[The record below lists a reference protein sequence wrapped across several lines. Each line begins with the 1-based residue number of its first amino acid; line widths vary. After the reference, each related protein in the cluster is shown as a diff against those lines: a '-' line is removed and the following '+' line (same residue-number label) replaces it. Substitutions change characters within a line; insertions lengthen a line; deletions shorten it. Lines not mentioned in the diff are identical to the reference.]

1 MLHECYI
8 KRDDLSE
15 SETLNVSTLKLDYLH
30 RSRSR
35 GRAKDSQDE
44 DVAWFL
50 DRGGV
55 IADGEILQSREGRL
69 IKILAADESV
79 SEIHAEP
86 EALIHAAYHL
96 GNRHLPL
103 QIGQGWLRYQQDHV
117 IDAMIASFKLDVQH
131 VDAPFDPESGAYH
144 SANKKSAHEHHH
156 HD

>member
-1 MLHECYI
+1 
-8 KRDDLSE
+8 
-15 SETLNVSTLKLDYLH
+15 
-30 RSRSR
+30 
-35 GRAKDSQDE
+35 
-44 DVAWFL
+44 
-50 DRGGV
+50 V

-144 SANKKSAHEHHH
+144 SATKKSAHEHHH